1 MLADEEISRTPLVF
15 GMSLVFRVSQVF
27 DFFQPLEGGDALE
40 NSEKSRV
47 SRFLEVVKEH
57 ELEALAGEKVGLAGG
72 QRGEDP
78 VFTGVPKSHQV

>member
-40 NSEKSRV
+40 NSEKSTV
-47 SRFLEVVKEH
+47 SRFFGWEVQLKAH
-57 ELEALAGEKVGLAGG
+57 FLYNQALWPDSGHGAE
-72 QRGEDP
+72 
-78 VFTGVPKSHQV
+78 TGT